1 MSIEHKISPAFEPF
15 LAESGPN
22 DKLDAIVI
30 YRTPVS
36 EDLPTQGQLRSAKTR
51 LSYMKSRA
59 KLQQSIQAQLFQ
71 THQAVGAKR
80 SPIHAE
86 PAVSK
91 IGSGALP
98 IATMEVTRKTLP
110 ALADQPNVIA
120 ILPNQ
125 RIKLIKPNDV
135 IYGDINRQE
144 AEHGITW
151 GLQQLEIPDLWAFST
166 GAQIRVAVLD
176 TGVYGDHPAL
186 EGRVSDFVMI
196 DPLGRRITTNPSFD
210 GGQHGTHVCGTIAG
224 GKTPEGVSIGVAPAA
239 DLLVAS
245 VLIGDATLLTL
256 MEGIS
261 WAVEKGAHILNMS
274 LGFSYYEPL
283 FAEIFDIL
291 MHDYGILPVVA
302 IGNENHG
309 NSSSPGNA
317 HSAFAVGAVEKVPRS
332 KTEVA
337 AFSSGASLVFP
348 GQKVAVVTK
357 PDVVAPGT
365 QVYSCIPPE
374 KRPDG
379 SYEYT
384 IMDGTSMAA
393 PHVAGAVA
401 LLMAAQPDAPITA
414 IIEALKQTAKH
425 PAGDRYRPDNRWG
438 YGLIQPLEALKA
450 LKS

>member
-30 YRTPVS
+30 YRMPVS
-36 EDLPTQGQLRSAKTR
+36 EDLPTLSQLRSAKTR
-51 LSYMKSRA
+51 LSYVKTRA
-59 KLQQSIQAQLFQ
+59 RLQQAIQAQLFQ
-71 THQAVGAKR
+71 THQAAGAKR
-80 SPIHAE
+80 SPIHEE
-86 PAVSK
+86 PAVAT

-110 ALADQPNVIA
+110 ALADQPSVIA

-135 IYGDINRQE
+135 IYGDINRQDI
-144 AEHGITW
+144 EHGFTW
-151 GLQQLEIPDLWAFST
+151 GLQQLEIPNLWAYST
-166 GAQIRVAVLD
+166 GEQIKVAVLD
-176 TGVYGDHPAL
+176 TGVYGNHPAL

-196 DPLGRRITTNPSFD
+196 DPLGRRITTTPTFD
-210 GGQHGTHVCGTIAG
+210 AGQHGTHICGTIAG
-224 GKTPEGVSIGVAPAA
+224 GKTPEGVSIGVAPGAE
-239 DLLVAS
+239 LLVAS
-245 VLIGDATLLTL
+245 VLIGDSTLLTL

-261 WAVEKGAHILNMS
+261 WAVEKGAHVLNLS

-291 MHDYGILPVVA
+291 TSSYGILPVVA

-309 NSSSPGNA
+309 NSSSPGNV
-317 HSAFAVGAVEKVPRS
+317 HSAFAVGAVEKIPRS
-332 KTEVA
+332 KTDVA
-337 AFSSGASLVFP
+337 PYSSGASLVFP

-393 PHVAGAVA
+393 PHVAGVVA
-401 LLMAAQPDAPITA
+401 LLMAAQPDAPLTD

-438 YGLIQPLEALKA
+438 YGLIQPLEAFKA